1 MSAPFSPGT
10 LVQTPRGVFALA
22 CRNGGRKNQ
31 YAAHPV
37 HDGKVQTGHL
47 RIVLVEQIERV
58 LNPAQ
63 ILLPGLTPEVAGDW

>member
-22 CRNGGRKNQ
+22 CRNGGR
-31 YAAHPV
+31 
-37 HDGKVQTGHL
+37 
-47 RIVLVEQIERV
+47 IVLVEQIERV
-58 LNPAQ
+58 LNPQQ